1 MHSALTLHNLSVCIN
16 GKQRELSV
24 PHQAGRPAGVHQYR
38 QQAFKNISEN
48 IFENRLEISAH
59 VNYQHDKIMVIR
71 WEARSGQRAMC
82 YHWRWHRG
90 AGGWEG

>member
-48 IFENRLEISAH
+48 IFENRFETSLPYFGVKLSCELQWPKG
-59 VNYQHDKIMVIR
+59 NL
-71 WEARSGQRAMC
+71 
-82 YHWRWHRG
+82 
-90 AGGWEG
+90 

>member
-1 MHSALTLHNLSVCIN
+1 MHYALTLHNFTVCIN

-24 PHQAGRPAGVHQYR
+24 PQSNQYR

-59 VNYQHDKIMVIR
+59 VNYQHDKIMAIR